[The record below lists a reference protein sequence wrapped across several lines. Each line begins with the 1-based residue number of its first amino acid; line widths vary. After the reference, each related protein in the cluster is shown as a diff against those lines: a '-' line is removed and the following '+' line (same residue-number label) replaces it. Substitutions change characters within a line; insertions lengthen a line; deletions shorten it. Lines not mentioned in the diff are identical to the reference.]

1 MSAWF
6 FIAAAGMVAAALA
19 LIAPPLFSRRP
30 DGEKS
35 DGEAERRTQNI
46 AAARRRM
53 RDLRERRENGEISED
68 DFAEARAEIER
79 ALLDDLAAQ
88 GETRVS
94 RALHRQNRE
103 GGGGGEGEK
112 PNRESP
118 RDESPR
124 GKWFAAALCFALPM
138 AAGILY
144 LHLGEPRALFPPEP
158 NRSGPN
164 QSAAAPTMDAAIAA
178 LRARLGEYP
187 QDPAGWIL
195 LARSLAT
202 TGQFG
207 DAAEAFAQARN
218 LAGDDADLLAGEAES
233 RARAADGNFSGEPER
248 LLRRALELDSEN
260 PTALWLSGLAAA
272 GRDDLATAAGFW
284 KRALPQIRDAEAKS
298 QLQNLIAE
306 AETESAISKS
316 NSDSN
321 FGSDSN
327 SSSDFGSNSS
337 SDSDSDFGSVS
348 DSDSDSEG
356 AGRSES
362 ESVGAWVEVRVG
374 LSPEFSARPP
384 DPESAVFVFAR
395 AAAGPRIPLA
405 AARRRAAEL
414 PFSVVLSDAMAM
426 TPQLKLSQF
435 PRVDIIARVSKSGQP
450 QAGPGDLVGEARGIS
465 TTAGATVSLTIDR
478 RF

>member
-88 GETRVS
+88 GEARVS
-94 RALHRQNRE
+94 RALRRQNRE

-112 PNRESP
+112 SNRESP

-178 LRARLGEYP
+178 LRARLGENP
-187 QDPAGWIL
+187 RDPAGWIL

-218 LAGDDADLLAGEAES
+218 LTGDDADLLAGEAES
-233 RARAADGNFSGEPER
+233 RARAADGNFSGKPER
-248 LLRRALELDSEN
+248 LLSRALELDSEN

-272 GRDDLATAAGFW
+272 GRDDLAAAAGFW

-306 AETESAISKS
+306 AEAESAISKS

-337 SDSDSDFGSVS
+337 SDSDSDFGSV
-348 DSDSDSEG
+348 SDSDSEG

-450 QAGPGDLVGEARGIS
+450 QAGPGDLVGEAKGIS

>member
-88 GETRVS
+88 GEARVS
-94 RALHRQNRE
+94 RALRRQNRE

-112 PNRESP
+112 SNREPP

-178 LRARLGEYP
+178 LRARLGENP
-187 QDPAGWIL
+187 EDPAGWIL

-248 LLRRALELDSEN
+248 LLSRALELDSEN

-321 FGSDSN
+321 FGSDS
-327 SSSDFGSNSS
+327 DSNSDS
-337 SDSDSDFGSVS
+337 NFGSDSDSDFGSVSDS

-450 QAGPGDLVGEARGIS
+450 QAGPGDLVGEAREIS